1 MQELRRCYQAFMMG
15 FLLVL
20 LLLLLPPLSQPLLP
34 HLSLLLLP
42 LLLLLVA
49 RRGDALRAGP
59 AEARNLRK
67 QKGLAAS
74 LAREDKLSIC

>member
-1 MQELRRCYQAFMMG
+1 
-15 FLLVL
+15 
-20 LLLLLPPLSQPLLP
+20 LPPLSLP
-34 HLSLLLLP
+34 LLLP

-59 AEARNLRK
+59 AEERNLRK